1 MGEEKCPQAKISA
14 RTEMVTAAQKLAEIQ
29 QELHI
34 LQMPRTVGVENA
46 EHFRG
51 SDLKHGTMAE
61 PASLSPHFWF

>member
-1 MGEEKCPQAKISA
+1 
-14 RTEMVTAAQKLAEIQ
+14 MVTAAQKLAEIQ